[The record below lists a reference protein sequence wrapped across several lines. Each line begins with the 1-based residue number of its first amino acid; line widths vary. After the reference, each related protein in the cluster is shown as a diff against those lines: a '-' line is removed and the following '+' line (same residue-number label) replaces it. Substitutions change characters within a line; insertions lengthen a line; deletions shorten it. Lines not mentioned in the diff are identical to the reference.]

1 MGNMN
6 SDVLTT
12 LYKILT
18 LEQERGWDN
27 RAVMGGL
34 DRLLQWWPTRA
45 RQEGWPETLIQ
56 RVETFLRTYPHLP
69 PENRRDQ
76 TLTLWEAIRETF
88 PHAPAWPEKHSQSQR
103 THTGSPDAKPADE
116 PTPSPRRAH
125 GSLTPPWISG
135 GPRGLYAPVTALQ
148 EIGRRRSRMLSRLG
162 VQSILDLLFLFP
174 RRYDDYSQ
182 LKPIRQLRYG
192 EEVTVL
198 GVVKS
203 VQVRDSRNGRLKR
216 VEALVSDGT
225 GTLQV
230 TWFNQTW
237 IAQKLREGQ
246 PIALAGR
253 IDRYLG
259 RLVLT
264 NPEWEPLEEKYL
276 HTNRIVPVYPLTGTL
291 TQRWMRQLMGRV
303 VPQWAPKVPDPL
315 PSWIRERA
323 DLPPLSWVLQQMHYP
338 DSWEDLKRARQR
350 LALEEVFVLQVAMG
364 LLRAQYQA
372 QPARVFSVEEE
383 WLEAQIARL
392 PFTLTGAQ
400 RKALTHIRKD
410 LASGRPM
417 NRLLQG
423 DVGSGKTVVAALA
436 MAMVTHHGAQAA
448 MMAPTSILAEQHH
461 RTLRNLLAGPEGPL
475 QPEDIALL
483 IGATPTRERREI
495 LEALERGDIKVLVG
509 THALLEDPVRFR
521 DLQLVVIDEQHR
533 FGVRQRALLRR
544 KGERP
549 HLLVMTATPIPRSL
563 ALTIYGDLDLTVLD
577 EMPPGRKP
585 VETYLLYPR
594 ERERAYAFIRREIE
608 KGHQAFIIY
617 PFIERSEHEDFAH
630 VPAIMEAYPVLAEE
644 IFPDLR
650 LGLLHGRMSPDEK
663 EAVMARF
670 RDGHYHILVATPV
683 VEVGVDIPNA
693 TVMLIEGAERFGLAQ
708 LHQLRGRVGRGG
720 QQAYCLLIPSTDV
733 AVEAERLQALTRI
746 HDGFR
751 LAELDLQQR
760 GPGEFLGTRQ
770 AGFATRLRFADLLN
784 VSLIEQARALAQEL
798 LEQDPQL
805 AGSESQALA
814 RYFEHILTSGEGE
827 IS

>member
-1 MGNMN
+1 MN
-6 SDVLTT
+6 SDALTT

-34 DRLLQWWPTRA
+34 DRLLKWWPAQA
-45 RQEGWPETLIQ
+45 RQQGWPEALVQ
-56 RVETFLRTYPHLP
+56 RMETFFRTYPHLP
-69 PENRRDQ
+69 PQARKERTQ
-76 TLTLWEAIRETF
+76 ELWRAVREAF
-88 PHAPAWPEKHSQSQR
+88 PHAPAWPRPGPEGDGEPAPPPGGAAGRPETR
-103 THTGSPDAKPADE
+103 TPEA
-116 PTPSPRRAH
+116 PRRSGGQPA
-125 GSLTPPWISG
+125 PPWVTG

-148 EIGRRRSRMLSRLG
+148 DIGRRRARSLARLG
-162 VQSILDLLFLFP
+162 VETILDLLFLFP
-174 RRYDDYSQ
+174 RRYDDYSR

-198 GVVKS
+198 GVVKRI
-203 VQVRDSRNGRLKR
+203 QVRDSRNGRLKR
-216 VEALVSDGT
+216 VEVLVSDGT

-230 TWFNQTW
+230 TWFNQVW
-237 IAQKLREGQ
+237 IAQKLKEGQ
-246 PIALAGR
+246 PVALAGR
-253 IDRYLG
+253 VDRYLG
-259 RLVLT
+259 RLVLN

-276 HTNRIVPVYPLTGTL
+276 HTNRIVPVYPLAGNL
-291 TQRWMRQLMGRV
+291 TQRWMRNLMSRV

-315 PSWIRERA
+315 PKWVREQA
-323 DLPPLSWVLQQMHYP
+323 NLPPLSWTLQQMHYP
-338 DSWEDLKRARQR
+338 DSWDTLKQAQRR
-350 LALEEVFVLQVAMG
+350 LALEEIFLLQVAMG
-364 LLRAQYQA
+364 LVRAQYRNR
-372 QPARVFSVEEE
+372 PARVFTVSDA
-383 WLEAQIARL
+383 WLEAQTARL

-400 RKALTHIRKD
+400 RKALEHIRED

-436 MAMVTHHGAQAA
+436 MAMVTREGAQAA
-448 MMAPTSILAEQHH
+448 MMAPTSILAEQHY
-461 RTLRNLLAGPEGPL
+461 RTLRRLLAGPGGPL
-475 QPEDIALL
+475 RDDEIALL
-483 IGATPTRERREI
+483 VGATPARERRTL
-495 LEALERGDIKVLVG
+495 LEALAEGRIKVLVG
-509 THALLEDPVRFR
+509 THALLEDPVQFQ

-544 KGERP
+544 KGRHP

-594 ERERAYAFIRREIE
+594 ERERAYAFIRKEVE
-608 KGHQAFIIY
+608 QGHQVFIIY

-644 IFPDLR
+644 IFPDLKV
-650 LGLLHGRMSPDEK
+650 GLLHGKMSPDEK

-670 RDGHYHILVATPV
+670 RDGYYHILVATPV

-720 QQAYCLLIPSTDV
+720 QQAYCILIPSTDH
-733 AVEAERLQALTRI
+733 AVEAERLQAMTQI
-746 HDGFR
+746 QDGFR

-784 VSLIEQARALAQEL
+784 VHLIEEARQLARAF
-798 LEQDPQL
+798 LERDPRL
-805 AGSESQALA
+805 EAPESRALA
-814 RYFEHILTSGEGE
+814 RYLDHLLTSGEGE

>member
-1 MGNMN
+1 MS
-6 SDVLTT
+6 SDALTT

-27 RAVMGGL
+27 RAVLGGL
-34 DRLLQWWPTRA
+34 DRLLKWWPAQA
-45 RQEGWPETLIQ
+45 RQQGWPEALVQ
-56 RVETFLRTYPHLP
+56 RMEAFFRTYPHLSP
-69 PENRRDQ
+69 QARREQ
-76 TLTLWEAIRETF
+76 TLDIWYQVREAF
-88 PHAPAWPEKHSQSQR
+88 PHAPSWPPQGPNKER
-103 THTGSPDAKPADE
+103 TPSPE
-116 PTPSPRRAH
+116 PTPASSPEPQVAPAARRGTGQPA
-125 GSLTPPWISG
+125 PPWVTG

-148 EIGRRRSRMLSRLG
+148 DVGRRRARSLARLG
-162 VQSILDLLFLFP
+162 VGTILDLLFLFP
-174 RRYDDYSQ
+174 RRYDDYSR

-198 GVVKS
+198 GVVKRI
-203 VQVRDSRNGRLKR
+203 QVRDSRNGRLKR
-216 VEALVSDGT
+216 VEVLVSDGT

-230 TWFNQTW
+230 TWFNQVW
-237 IAQKLREGQ
+237 IAQKLKEGQ
-246 PIALAGR
+246 PVALASR
-253 IDRYLG
+253 VDRYLG
-259 RLVLT
+259 RLVLN

-276 HTNRIVPVYPLTGTL
+276 HTNRIVPVYPLAGNL
-291 TQRWMRQLMGRV
+291 TQRWMRHLMSRV

-315 PSWIRERA
+315 PKWVREQA
-323 DLPPLSWVLQQMHYP
+323 DLPPLSWTLQQMHYP
-338 DSWEDLKRARQR
+338 DSWDTLKQAQRR
-350 LALEEVFVLQVAMG
+350 LALEEIFLLQVAMG
-364 LLRAQYQA
+364 LVRARYRS
-372 QPARVFSVEEE
+372 QPARVFTVDDA
-383 WLEAQIARL
+383 WLEAQTARL
-392 PFTLTGAQ
+392 SFTLTRAQ
-400 RKALTHIRKD
+400 RKALDHIRED

-436 MAMVTHHGAQAA
+436 MAMVTREDAQAA
-448 MMAPTSILAEQHH
+448 MMAPTSILAEQHY
-461 RTLRNLLAGPEGPL
+461 RTLRGLLAGPGSLLRDDE
-475 QPEDIALL
+475 IALL
-483 IGATPTRERREI
+483 VGATPARERRAL
-495 LEALERGDIKVLVG
+495 LEALAEGRIKVLVG
-509 THALLEDPVRFR
+509 THALLEDPVQFQ

-544 KGERP
+544 KGRHP

-594 ERERAYAFIRREIE
+594 ERERAYAFIRKEVE

-617 PFIERSEHEDFAH
+617 PFIDRSEHEDFAH

-644 IFPDLR
+644 IFPDLKV
-650 LGLLHGRMSPDEK
+650 GLLHGKMSPDEK

-670 RDGHYHILVATPV
+670 RDGYYHILVATPV

-720 QQAYCLLIPSTDV
+720 QQAYCILIPSTDH
-733 AVEAERLQALTRI
+733 AVEAERLQAMTQI
-746 HDGFR
+746 QDGFR

-784 VSLIEQARALAQEL
+784 VQLIEEARRLARAF
-798 LEQDPQL
+798 LEQDPRL
-805 AGSESQALA
+805 EAPESQALA
-814 RYFEHILTSGEGE
+814 RYLDHLLTSGEGE